1 MSCKAWLLRFRRLLL
16 GGFSTFSEK
25 LSSCRLRSTGRS
37 SGVENLDSILAATK
51 ALEETQVKLQQLR
64 LFKHIIDSR
73 KLFVYKLTKYQEE
86 IPMSLASPCTNF
98 FSP

>member
-1 MSCKAWLLRFRRLLL
+1 MLSKN
-16 GGFSTFSEK
+16 
-25 LSSCRLRSTGRS
+25 LSSCRLRSPGRS
-37 SGVENLDSILAATK
+37 SGVENLDSILAVTK
-51 ALEETQVKLQQLR
+51 ALEETQVKLQQLG